1 MQLPRAFGPYTLLKR
16 LAVGGM
22 AEIYV
27 AKTAGLG
34 GFEKLVAIKLVHPHL
49 SADPHFVRMLV
60 DEAKILVLLT
70 HANVAQVFDLGCIE
84 GTYFISMEFVEGV
97 DVHGLQKAAARA
109 AEELPIPV
117 CCFLVAEMLN
127 GLDYAHRKRDASG
140 RPLNIVHR
148 DVSPQN
154 VLISHAGEVKL
165 VDFGIAKTSLRVEG
179 TEVGVIKGKY
189 YYMSPEQAWADAIDR
204 RSDVFST
211 GIVLFEMLTGRMLY
225 SARSIP
231 ELIGKVR
238 AAEIPSPVTLR
249 PEIPEALSNIV
260 MKALERDPNARY
272 QNALDFS
279 EALRDYLYET
289 APAFNASRLAQ
300 YVTNLL
306 DKASRV
312 SGDPNAKADETGR
325 LRALTR
331 DEFVRTENSVIFA
344 LQASNNAT
352 QTGGARAAA
361 RARTDGSVRPAV
373 PSLTPPPKISGWP
386 LEDTDGGAEPPTERV
401 RGGLLPGGR
410 SVAPPAPGSRIPPP
424 PGAPPSFAPGSS
436 RLPSF
441 SIPPAAPLP
450 TRTGSLP
457 VPPMAAR
464 ASLGAAPAD
473 QGSSHGIGPRVST
486 LPRPS
491 GQATGPLATPSRASL
506 PPLPSLPPGNG
517 HGSNGRASLAPPRLP
532 LPPPPRPEEPAE
544 PTGQYRPK
552 HAAAMAAGRFAT
564 NGPSALPGALLP
576 GPSRM
581 GVPTPAL
588 VPPPGEPQP
597 VTPIPPSPLIPDFGS
612 DHGFASRSRFN
623 RRTFQVV
630 VGVAVMLCCLLAF
643 RLAGGAPRPPQ
654 LEVISVP
661 QGARVRV
668 DGAVQTGF
676 TPLRIT
682 GLDEGR
688 HYALRVELP
697 GYLPWEASYRATAGA
712 VQHIAVLQPITGEI
726 QVLSTPQ
733 GATVFLDDA
742 AVGKTPL
749 TISSLTLGRRI
760 RLRVSHPGYADAK
773 REVTVTEA
781 ELKGVERFTLTQ
793 PLHPRR

>member
-1 MQLPRAFGPYTLLKR
+1 MELPRAFGPYTLLNR

-34 GFEKLVAIKLVHPHL
+34 GFEKLVALKLVHPHL

-84 GTYFISMEFVEGV
+84 GTYFISMEYVEGL
-97 DVHGLQKAAARA
+97 DVHGLQKAAAKA

-154 VLISHAGEVKL
+154 VLISNAGEVKL

-189 YYMSPEQAWADAIDR
+189 YYMSPEQAWADPIDR

-211 GIVLFEMLTGRMLY
+211 GIVLYEMLTGRMLY

-238 AAEIPSPVTLR
+238 AAEIPPPTTLR

-260 MKALERDPNARY
+260 MKALARDPKDRFPNAI
-272 QNALDFS
+272 DFS

-300 YVTNLL
+300 YVAALVE
-306 DKASRV
+306 KASRTD
-312 SGDPNAKADETGR
+312 GTNEEKTDRTGK

-331 DEFVRTENSVIFA
+331 EEVRTENSVIFA
-344 LQASNNAT
+344 LQQPAGDT
-352 QTGGARAAA
+352 QGGVGGASALPSA
-361 RARTDGSVRPAV
+361 PQV
-373 PSLTPPPKISGWP
+373 PGANWGPPPQPRISAWP
-386 LEDTDGGAEPPTERV
+386 LEDTDGGSEPLTERL
-401 RGGLLPGGR
+401 RGPLIARGPTQSGSSL
-410 SVAPPAPGSRIPPP
+410 SAPAQVSRIPPP
-424 PGAPPSFAPGSS
+424 PSSTNHPGAANSAA
-436 RLPSF
+436 RIPSF
-441 SIPPAAPLP
+441 S
-450 TRTGSLP
+450 
-457 VPPMAAR
+457 VPP
-464 ASLGAAPAD
+464 
-473 QGSSHGIGPRVST
+473 V
-486 LPRPS
+486 RPNLS
-491 GQATGPLATPSRASL
+491 VP
-506 PPLPSLPPGNG
+506 PPLPGGNL
-517 HGSNGRASLAPPRLP
+517 SVPAPPAPGHSRPGMSSQRLP
-532 LPPPPRPEEPAE
+532 LPPPPSAEETAE
-544 PTGQYRPK
+544 PTGQYRPRHMAALK
-552 HAAAMAAGRFAT
+552 HAQEPET
-564 NGPSALPGALLP
+564 PSFPPDALPGAVLP
-576 GPSRM
+576 MGGPMVARGGPPLPM
-581 GVPTPAL
+581 PAL
-588 VPPPGEPQP
+588 VPPPGELPP
-597 VTPIPPSPLIPDFGS
+597 VTSIPPSPPVPDFHA
-612 DHGFASRSRFN
+612 DHGYRGSRFG
-623 RRTFQVV
+623 RRSFQVALGLV
-630 VGVAVMLCCLLAF
+630 LSVCAVLVF
-643 RLAGGAPRPPQ
+643 KLAGGAPQPPQ

-668 DGAVQTGF
+668 DGAEQMGF

-682 GLDEGR
+682 GLEQGR
-688 HYALRVELP
+688 NYALRVELA
-697 GYLPWEASYRATAGA
+697 GYLPWETNYQATPGA
-712 VQHIAVLQPITGEI
+712 VQQIAVLSPITGELH
-726 QVLSTPQ
+726 VLSTPQ
-733 GATVFLDDA
+733 GATVYLDDTA
-742 AVGKTPL
+742 IGKTPL
-749 TISSLTLGRRI
+749 TISSLTVGRRV
-760 RLRVSHPGYADAK
+760 RLRIAHPGYAEAK
-773 REVTVTEA
+773 REVTISEA
-781 ELKGVERFTLTQ
+781 QLKLVERFTLTQ

>member
-1 MQLPRAFGPYTLLKR
+1 MELPRAFGPYTLLKR

-34 GFEKLVAIKLVHPHL
+34 GFEKLVALKLVHPHL

-84 GTYFISMEFVEGV
+84 GTYFISMEYVEGL
-97 DVHGLQKAAARA
+97 DVHGLQKAAAKA

-154 VLISHAGEVKL
+154 VLISNAGEVKL

-189 YYMSPEQAWADAIDR
+189 YYMSPEQAWADSIDR

-211 GIVLFEMLTGRMLY
+211 GIVLYEMLTGRMLY
-225 SARSIP
+225 NARSIP

-238 AAEIPSPVTLR
+238 TAEIAPPTSLR
-249 PEIPEALSNIV
+249 PDIPEALSKIV
-260 MKALERDPNARY
+260 MKALERDANARY
-272 QNALDFS
+272 QNAIDFS

-300 YVTNLL
+300 YMTGLVE
-306 DKASRV
+306 KASRIE
-312 SGDPNAKADETGR
+312 GAGAGKADATGK

-331 DEFVRTENSVIFA
+331 EEVRTENSVIFA
-344 LQASNNAT
+344 LQQPGGDTQVGSSRDGKASAN
-352 QTGGARAAA
+352 GRAANG
-361 RARTDGSVRPAV
+361 RVPA
-373 PSLTPPPKISGWP
+373 PPPRISAWP
-386 LEDTDGGAEPPTERV
+386 LEDTDGGSEPLTERV
-401 RGGLLPGGR
+401 RGPLIAR
-410 SVAPPAPGSRIPPP
+410 AAAHVSAAPQVPAAVVSRIPPP
-424 PGAPPSFAPGSS
+424 PAASSMSPPAVGK
-436 RLPSF
+436 LPSF
-441 SIPPAAPLP
+441 SVPPPRPGISIPPPPVPGAAGLSLRPAAPAVP
-450 TRTGSLP
+450 SLRPP
-457 VPPMAAR
+457 VPSLSAA
-464 ASLGAAPAD
+464 
-473 QGSSHGIGPRVST
+473 
-486 LPRPS
+486 
-491 GQATGPLATPSRASL
+491 
-506 PPLPSLPPGNG
+506 
-517 HGSNGRASLAPPRLP
+517 PRLP
-532 LPPPPRPEEPAE
+532 LPPPPRMEEAAE
-544 PTGQYRPK
+544 PTGQYRPR
-552 HAAAMAAGRFAT
+552 HLVAMASVQAA
-564 NGPSALPGALLP
+564 PSVDALPGAVLP
-576 GPSRM
+576 GRSSTGPSTFNRVGPPPPM
-581 GVPTPAL
+581 PAL
-588 VPPPGEPQP
+588 MPPPGDEEQP
-597 VTPIPPSPLIPDFGS
+597 ITPIPPSPPIPDFS
-612 DHGFASRSRFN
+612 ADHGFQPNRFG

-643 RLAGGAPRPPQ
+643 KLAGGAPRPPQ
-654 LEVISVP
+654 LEVVSVP

-682 GLDEGR
+682 GLEEGR

-697 GYLPWEASYRATAGA
+697 GYLPWEASYQATPGA
-712 VQHIAVLQPITGEI
+712 VQHIAVLQPITGELH
-726 QVLSTPQ
+726 VLSTPQ
-733 GATVFLDDA
+733 GATVYLDDA
-742 AVGKTPL
+742 VIGKTPL
-749 TISSLTLGRRI
+749 TISSLAVGRRV
-760 RLRVSHPGYADAK
+760 RLRVAHPGYAEAK
-773 REVTVTEA
+773 REVSVTEA
-781 ELKGVERFTLTQ
+781 QLKLVERFTLTQ